1 MKSSILM
8 IASAVLT
15 ALFSTTLRA
24 DVAVFATVPEWGALA
39 KEIGGDKVTVY
50 NATHGL
56 QDPHRIDARPSLIAQ
71 ARRAQLV
78 VATGAELEVGWLPV
92 VLRESGNG
100 RIQPGQPGYLEAARQ
115 VVLREV
121 PPVLDRSHGDIHAAG
136 NPHIQTD
143 PRNYLQVGEALAGR
157 LAEID
162 PANQAHYRAGY
173 SNFAGRWRSAIGRW
187 EREAAG
193 LRGVPVLVQHQ
204 AFPYLCDWLGL
215 KEVGTL
221 EPKPGVEA
229 SGSYLAEVLARQ
241 ATLPARMVLR
251 PAYQY
256 DTPSRWIAER
266 ARIPAVVLPFTIGGT
281 PEATNLVA
289 LFDDTLQRLLA
300 ALHTP

>member
-1 MKSSILM
+1 MKNLLLIGM
-8 IASAVLT
+8 VA
-15 ALFSTTLRA
+15 ALLPLPARA
-24 DVAVFATVPEWGALA
+24 ALNVFATVPEWAALVT
-39 KEIGGDKVTVY
+39 EIGGGRVTVY
-50 NATHGL
+50 SATHGL
-56 QDPHRIDARPSLIAQ
+56 QDPHRIEAKPSLIAR
-71 ARRAQLV
+71 ARAAKLV
-78 VATGAELEVGWLPV
+78 VATGADLEIGWLPV
-92 VLRESGNG
+92 VLRESGN
-100 RIQPGQPGYLEAARQ
+100 RDIQPGQPGYFEAAS
-115 VVLREV
+115 VVRMLEV
-121 PPVLDRSHGDIHAAG
+121 PKVLDRAQGDVHAAG

-143 PRNYLQVGEALAGR
+143 PRNILKVAMALSAR
-157 LAEID
+157 LVELD
-162 PANQAHYRAGY
+162 PAETMVYKAALQE
-173 SNFAGRWRSAIGRW
+173 FAAKWQTSMARW
-187 EREAAG
+187 ERQASP
-193 LRGVPVLVQHQ
+193 LKGVPVLVQHS
-204 AFPYLCDWLGL
+204 AFPYMIDWLGL